1 MSVANSCPAHLLE
14 HLGFEVDRNGAVT
27 VHVKRPGQMFGLTL
41 EQALRRIDE
50 FKERDQA
57 RILRA
62 LPDFYDIPAC
72 GDVCRSCGC
81 RHSATKNNETEVTE

>member
-1 MSVANSCPAHLLE
+1 MSVDNACQAHPLE
-14 HLGFEVDRNGAVT
+14 QLGFEIDRNGGVT
-27 VHVKRPGQMFGLTL
+27 VHVKRPGQLFGLTL

-50 FKERDQA
+50 FKERDQT

-72 GDVCRSCGC
+72 GDVCRACGF
-81 RHSATKNNETEVTE
+81 RHGATKNNETEVSE

>member
-1 MSVANSCPAHLLE
+1 MSAANACSAQLLE

-50 FKERDQA
+50 FQERDQA

-62 LPDFYDIPAC
+62 LPDFYDIQAC
-72 GDVCRSCGC
+72 GDVCRACGF
-81 RHSATKNNETEVTE
+81 RHGATKNNETEVSE

>member
-1 MSVANSCPAHLLE
+1 MNAAYACPTHLLE

-27 VHVKRPGQMFGLTL
+27 VHVKRPGRMFGLTL

-50 FKERDQA
+50 FREPDSA

-62 LPDFYDIPAC
+62 LPDFYDVPGC
-72 GDVCRSCGC
+72 GDVCRACGF
-81 RHSATKNNETEVTE
+81 RHSEIKHNEIKVSE